1 MNGSLAKSMC
11 QDRAA
16 PDGGTWPLRGPAYD
30 SGSGRRRQVKGR
42 DPQGLEPFHQ
52 PRPPL
57 VAFKPLPP
65 SSQCAGKPGSRVAWV
80 VLARLPDGGGG
91 WHPAIVLKAIAVYDD
106 DDTEEERVVL
116 PKKSKPTTT
125 ITTSRAQEPEVVVV
139 SSDED

>member
-1 MNGSLAKSMC
+1 MIRGRCGGPRTTPGL
-11 QDRAA
+11 DRG
-16 PDGGTWPLRGPAYD
+16 DSSRGATPTA
-30 SGSGRRRQVKGR
+30 
-42 DPQGLEPFHQ
+42 LEPSHQ
-52 PRPPL
+52 PGPPL

-65 SSQCAGKPGSRVAWV
+65 SGASGGTRQEVDPELGYEAWA

-91 WHPAIVLKAIAVYDD
+91 WHPAIVLKAIVVYDD
-106 DDTEEERVVL
+106 DDTEEEKVVL